1 MSTTPQ
7 LLPIEKSNVDII
19 NTIKSNAIHILFNRG
34 FINQSNLSKHLKN
47 ITTPNDTEEYEIKLD
62 NDSNFNTTIPNKKIF
77 LKIIHEDIKSIN
89 PTSVLGKFLQ
99 KYNNDFKFII
109 VDDISLKVDYELTK
123 SDSSTIIFKKNE
135 LLNNIVDH
143 YLVPK
148 HIMLSKDE
156 ANNVL
161 IAYNAKKINMPNIQ
175 KADPIAK
182 YYGMKPND
190 ICKIIRSSTLTAEVP
205 FYRICIDTKSQ
216 KVKT

>member
-1 MSTTPQ
+1 
-7 LLPIEKSNVDII
+7 
-19 NTIKSNAIHILFNRG
+19 
-34 FINQSNLSKHLKN
+34 
-47 ITTPNDTEEYEIKLD
+47 
-62 NDSNFNTTIPNKKIF
+62 
-77 LKIIHEDIKSIN
+77 
-89 PTSVLGKFLQ
+89 
-99 KYNNDFKFII
+99 
-109 VDDISLKVDYELTK
+109 
-123 SDSSTIIFKKNE
+123 
-135 LLNNIVDH
+135 
-143 YLVPK
+143 
-148 HIMLSKDE
+148 MLSKDE